1 MPSDDLPA
9 VVPTEQFFRALAAQL
24 STPVEVELFLQAE
37 LEAIMTL
44 FAGRYDELRIEDG
57 VAELSSKGRL
67 GVDWTVFGR
76 RDSDGT
82 YRISYIELKQA
93 EE

>member
-1 MPSDDLPA
+1 
-9 VVPTEQFFRALAAQL
+9 
-24 STPVEVELFLQAE
+24 
-37 LEAIMTL
+37 MTL
-44 FAGRYDELRIEDG
+44 FARRYDELRIEDG
-57 VAELSSKGRL
+57 VAELSSKERL